1 MKNFTFLLMFA
12 LVLALC
18 AGCTTIPIEEPPVE
32 YEFTAQEISYSE
44 ENAKYSFR
52 MDAEHT
58 RGEFASYYFEA
69 VIDETDRQKCIKATE
84 RILSEIENLE
94 VTPEIYIF
102 STDSYNSIYITEN
115 KVYMSQQDWE
125 SVDFVTNILLT
136 VFGRCSHYGLA
147 YGYATAL
154 CNQFQWTESAEGG
167 FAVPESLKTCDL
179 NLLCFDTSFVS
190 EEDVLAAI
198 QTANAFVDSY
208 LSEYGEKALQQLL
221 SSSDTSQ
228 GMEKLNVALREYY
241 GDNGLDFNPS
251 VVRYGYGGISFDY
264 IVESDLAVF
273 YIETGWADENQ
284 SLNPLVTENFLHSNY
299 PEIKDFF
306 EINLE
311 QMAQY
316 QALFALDDYNND
328 LQIVFS
334 NCKNLSQYSFYQ
346 KGTHTI
352 YLKNIDSL
360 MHEYI
365 HALTQPDATM
375 ESWETEGFAR
385 YFSYRYDHYGVA
397 FLNQD
402 YNNAPETAATQ
413 YVHEYLDAID
423 RPIDMA
429 VDYAELE
436 NIAVYSR
443 GITDPNRS
451 YLAGSSFIQ
460 YLVNQYGEE
469 RVIQHIYGSGDAL
482 PKTYPELVQDWNT
495 YIDTTYQ
502 AYSKYGK

>member
-1 MKNFTFLLMFA
+1 MKKLSILILFA
-12 LVLALC
+12 LILSFC
-18 AGCTTIPIEEPPVE
+18 TGCTTIPIEEPTVE
-32 YEFTAQEISYSE
+32 YEFTTQEISYSE

-52 MDAEHT
+52 MDAEYT
-58 RGEFASYYFEA
+58 QGEFASYYFEA

-84 RILSEIENLE
+84 RILSELENLE
-94 VTPEIYIF
+94 VTPEIFIF
-102 STDSYNSIYITEN
+102 SADSYNSIYITEN

-154 CNQFQWTESAEGG
+154 CNQFQWTEGAEGD
-167 FAVPESLKTCDL
+167 FVVPETMKACDL
-179 NLLCFDTSFVS
+179 NFLCFDTSFVS

-198 QTANAFVDSY
+198 QIANAFADSY
-208 LSEYGEKALQQLL
+208 ISEYGETALQQLL

-228 GMEKLNVALREYY
+228 GMEKLRVALREYY
-241 GDNGLDFNPS
+241 SDNGLDFNPS
-251 VVRYGYGGISFDY
+251 VVRYGYGGVSFDY
-264 IVESDLAVF
+264 IVESDLATF
-273 YIETGWADENQ
+273 YIGSDWVDEYQ
-284 SLNPLVTENFLHSNY
+284 DLNPLVTDNFLHSKY
-299 PEIKDFF
+299 AEVKDFF
-306 EINLE
+306 EINLA
-311 QMAQY
+311 QMSQY
-316 QALFALDDYNND
+316 QTLFALEDYNDD
-328 LQIVFS
+328 LQIIFS
-334 NCKNLSQYSFYQ
+334 NSKNLSQYSFYQ
-346 KGTHTI
+346 KGSHTI
-352 YLKNIDSL
+352 YVMNIDSL

-385 YFSYRYDHYGVA
+385 YFSYRYDYYGIA

-402 YNNAPETAATQ
+402 YNNTPESAATQ
-413 YVHEYLDAID
+413 YVHEYLEVID

-429 VDYAELE
+429 VDYLELE

-443 GITDPNRS
+443 SYTNPNSS
-451 YLAGSSFIQ
+451 YVAGSSFIQ

-469 RVIQHIYGSGDAL
+469 CVIQHIYGSVDAL

-495 YIDTTYQ
+495 YIDETYQ
-502 AYSKYGK
+502 AYSKYSK